1 MPALTLNVGAVM
13 RLLEE
18 KLKVRADLFLQNGV
32 PARTTNNESR
42 SLTPLYDVSAGAEYQ
57 LTDNIG
63 VFARLNNL
71 LNNRR
76 QRWQHYPVLGM
87 NGLVGLTARF

>member
-1 MPALTLNVGAVM
+1 LPSLTLNVGAVV
-13 RLLEE
+13 RLLDE

-42 SLTPLYDVSAGAEYQ
+42 SLNPLLDISAGAEYQ

-63 VFARLNNL
+63 LFARLNNL
-71 LNNRR
+71 MDNRR
-76 QRWQHYPVLGM
+76 QHYPVLGM